1 MKIALSTKGNDV
13 YGHFGSCENFTL
25 VDIQDGK
32 VASKEVVGTEGNH
45 HGSLPGYLASLGVNL
60 VISGGMGEGA
70 QNKLAQQGIDVITGV
85 EGTIDETIEKYVA
98 GTLESA
104 PQVQKEHQCN
114 CGCNH

>member
-13 YGHFGSCENFTL
+13 YGHFGSCDTFTL

-32 VASKEVVGTEGNH
+32 VASKELVGTEGNH
-45 HGSLPGYLASLGVNL
+45 HGSLPGYLASLGVKV

-70 QNKLAQQGIDVITGV
+70 QRKLAQQGIDVIVGV
-85 EGTIDETIEKYVA
+85 QGTIDETIEKYVA
-98 GTLESA
+98 GTLESV

-114 CGCNH
+114 CGCHH